1 MEELRVMTQQK
12 QAEGTPVVY
21 YVSGVENS
29 ECVVFIHAAFADH
42 TQFNPQVNAF
52 SDKYKFWTMKMLKKR
67 ISPAFPSE
75 QW

>member
-29 ECVVFIHAAFADH
+29 ECVVFIHAAFAD
-42 TQFNPQVNAF
+42 
-52 SDKYKFWTMKMLKKR
+52 LKKS
-67 ISPAFPSE
+67 SPAETAYLDEDEAALFRNGE
-75 QW
+75 LCIIRKNWG